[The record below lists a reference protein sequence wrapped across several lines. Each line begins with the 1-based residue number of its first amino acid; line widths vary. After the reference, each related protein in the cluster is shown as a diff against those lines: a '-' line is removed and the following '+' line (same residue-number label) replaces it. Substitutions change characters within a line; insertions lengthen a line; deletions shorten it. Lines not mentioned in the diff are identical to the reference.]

1 MDQPENINFE
11 DCDIAFHLPNPL
23 SNEQLCIRMSLKE
36 FCQRLV
42 DLHPAIFI
50 SSKTLWDSIG
60 NVLLLDVGECPADF
74 VNDRIKRVTIAS
86 ELSRRL
92 TDVRVVLGSMDIP
105 SDLINNL
112 LKQVAKQGAFG
123 SD

>member
-1 MDQPENINFE
+1 MDQPNISFE
-11 DCDIAFHLPNPL
+11 DCDITFQLPNPL
-23 SNEQLCIRMSLKE
+23 GDEQLAIRMSLKE

-42 DLHPAIFI
+42 QIHPAIYI
-50 SSKTLWDSIG
+50 SAKTVWDSIG

-74 VNDRIKRVTIAS
+74 VNERVQRVTIAS
-86 ELSRRL
+86 ELARRL

-105 SDLINNL
+105 KDLINNL

-123 SD
+123 PD